1 MSINLSSTLGDGLMG
16 WLLQAE
22 EERDT
27 KALQKQVSTI
37 CYRTYHQP
45 DRAMVA
51 LLDLS
56 ETFKGAGFTD
66 ESEPLKLVAEY
77 VSVLADATLSSSEDR
92 SFREVVDLLNRR
104 LERIQYNWADLKG
117 RADKGE
123 SPELR
128 EAIKRSLKDAK
139 ESHLAMFLETNDVLH
154 AVQQQGT
161 SKREEAHP
169 APEAPA
175 AAAEEKAPAK
185 PSAERDAQ
193 RPVHMPATPAEEDPE
208 LRRAIEL
215 SQRRDAPAPEI
226 LNRPSEEQQR
236 AADKPGVPPQE
247 PEAPV
252 AQEAPAEEEDTE
264 LRQAIALSQRKDA
277 PAPEILNRPNEE
289 QQRAADKPG
298 VPPQEPEAPAEQEAP
313 AEEARTEDKS
323 SAEGGA
329 PDEER
334 AEPVVPDVHED
345 SQAPA
350 EKEGPSDKPV
360 DPPSAAKEP
369 IASEEDGTVAPSTI
383 PPAVRF
389 IALGAAA
396 AGAIALGV
404 AALGRVLR
412 GAADEPRPDQEP
424 RSPAEEQ
431 PAQGQAPAEEHEEE
445 TPPQEQAPVEK
456 PVEVAQP
463 LAQDP
468 VEELVEEM
476 SAQEQAPA
484 EEHEEEAPPQEQAP
498 AKRPVEVAL
507 SPEQAP
513 VEELVEEMPAQE
525 QAPAEER
532 EEETPAQEQ
541 APAERPVEVELSPEQ
556 APVEELAEEPAAQE
570 QAPAEERAEEEPAQ
584 QRAPA
589 RAPAAQAR
597 RASNGRH
604 DRHVKAPCSLP
615 ECKHAH

>member
-27 KALQKQVSTI
+27 KDLQKQVSTI

-104 LERIQYNWADLKG
+104 LERIQYNWADLKD

-123 SPELR
+123 DPELR
-128 EAIKRSLKDAK
+128 EAIKRSLKEAK
-139 ESHLAMFLETNDVLH
+139 EAHLAMFLETNDVLN

-161 SKREEAHP
+161 SKKAAAHP

-175 AAAEEKAPAK
+175 AAAEEKDPAK
-185 PSAERDAQ
+185 PSAEHDAQ
-193 RPVHMPATPAEEDPE
+193 RPSHEPAAPAEEEDTE
-208 LRRAIEL
+208 LRQAITL
-215 SQRRDAPAPEI
+215 SQRSDAPAPEI

-247 PEAPV
+247 PEAPA
-252 AQEAPAEEEDTE
+252 AQEAPAEEDAE
-264 LRQAIALSQRKDA
+264 LRQAIAFSQRSDA
-277 PAPEILNRPNEE
+277 PTPEILNRPNEE

-313 AEEARTEDKS
+313 TEETRTEDKS
-323 SAEGGA
+323 PAEGGS

-334 AEPVVPDVHED
+334 AEPIVPDVHED

-350 EKEGPSDKPV
+350 EKDGQSGKPV
-360 DPPSAAKEP
+360 DPPSAAQEP
-369 IASEEDGTVAPSTI
+369 ISSKEGVTVAPSTI
-383 PPAVRF
+383 PAAVRF

-412 GAADEPRPDQEP
+412 SADDEPRPDQEP
-424 RSPAEEQ
+424 ESPAERE

-445 TPPQEQAPVEK
+445 APAEK
-456 PVEVAQP
+456 PAEVVQSP
-463 LAQDP
+463 EQHP
-468 VEELVEEM
+468 VEET
-476 SAQEQAPA
+476 
-484 EEHEEEAPPQEQAP
+484 
-498 AKRPVEVAL
+498 
-507 SPEQAP
+507 
-513 VEELVEEMPAQE
+513 VEEMPAQE
-525 QAPAEER
+525 QSPAEEH
-532 EEETPAQEQ
+532 EEEVPAQEQ
-541 APAERPVEVELSPEQ
+541 APAEKPAEVVRSPEQ
-556 APVEELAEEPAAQE
+556 HPVEELVEEPAAQE
-570 QAPAEERAEEEPAQ
+570 QAPVEERIEEEPAQ
-584 QRAPA
+584 EQAPVE
-589 RAPAAQAR
+589 APAAQER
-597 RASNGRH
+597 RVYNGRH
-604 DRHVKAPCSLP
+604 DRHVKAPCTLP
-615 ECKHAH
+615 ECKHSH

>member
-104 LERIQYNWADLKG
+104 LERIQYNWADLKD

-123 SPELR
+123 DPELR
-128 EAIKRSLKDAK
+128 EAIKRSLKEAK
-139 ESHLAMFLETNDVLH
+139 EAHLAMFLETNDVLN

-161 SKREEAHP
+161 SKKAAAHP

-175 AAAEEKAPAK
+175 AAAEEKDPAK
-185 PSAERDAQ
+185 PSAEHDAQ
-193 RPVHMPATPAEEDPE
+193 RPSHEPA
-208 LRRAIEL
+208 
-215 SQRRDAPAPEI
+215 
-226 LNRPSEEQQR
+226 
-236 AADKPGVPPQE
+236 
-247 PEAPV
+247 
-252 AQEAPAEEEDTE
+252 APAEEEDAE
-264 LRQAIALSQRKDA
+264 LRQAIAFSQRSDA
-277 PAPEILNRPNEE
+277 PTPEILNRPNEE

-313 AEEARTEDKS
+313 TEETRTEDKS
-323 SAEGGA
+323 PAEGGS

-334 AEPVVPDVHED
+334 AEPIVPDVHED

-350 EKEGPSDKPV
+350 EKDGQSGKPV
-360 DPPSAAKEP
+360 DPPSAAQEP
-369 IASEEDGTVAPSTI
+369 ISSKEGVTVAPSTI
-383 PPAVRF
+383 PAAVRF

-412 GAADEPRPDQEP
+412 SADDEPRPDQEP
-424 RSPAEEQ
+424 ESPAERE

-445 TPPQEQAPVEK
+445 APAEK
-456 PVEVAQP
+456 PAEVVQSP
-463 LAQDP
+463 EQHP
-468 VEELVEEM
+468 VEET
-476 SAQEQAPA
+476 
-484 EEHEEEAPPQEQAP
+484 
-498 AKRPVEVAL
+498 
-507 SPEQAP
+507 
-513 VEELVEEMPAQE
+513 VEEMPAQE
-525 QAPAEER
+525 QSPAEEH
-532 EEETPAQEQ
+532 EEEVPAQEQ
-541 APAERPVEVELSPEQ
+541 APAEKPAEVVRSPEQ
-556 APVEELAEEPAAQE
+556 HPVEELVEEPAAQE
-570 QAPAEERAEEEPAQ
+570 QAPVEERIEEEPAQ
-584 QRAPA
+584 EQAPVE
-589 RAPAAQAR
+589 APAAQER
-597 RASNGRH
+597 RVYNGRH
-604 DRHVKAPCSLP
+604 DRHVKAPCTLP
-615 ECKHAH
+615 ECKHSH